1 MLEHVFITVTGLDLV
16 ERFYDAVMA
25 ALDVPKVGRTDN
37 SLGYGLRCDAA
48 HPERSYLSV
57 LLGDLPE
64 KAPRR
69 HWCFKAADR
78 ATVDAFWTAGLANGG
93 RDAGTTGLR
102 PRCHLNIMPRSFG
115 THPATGSKRCAT
127 GGSKLI
133 CQ

>member
-1 MLEHVFITVTGLDLV
+1 MLDQVSITVADLDRA

-64 KAPRR
+64 KVPRQ

-93 RDAGTTGLR
+93 QDEGAPGLR
-102 PRCHLNIMPRSFG
+102 LHY
-115 THPATGSKRCAT
+115 HPAYYSAFLLDPCGKKVEAVCHRCELA
-127 GGSKLI
+127 
-133 CQ
+133 